1 MRDKAQ
7 SSNAQEDKLK
17 CVFVSYMWEN
27 VPEGCTDLAGIV
39 IHCITCLY
47 ILSSFNL
54 LRTEPQ
60 IGIAK

>member
-1 MRDKAQ
+1 
-7 SSNAQEDKLK
+7 
-17 CVFVSYMWEN
+17 VEN